1 MSEQIRAVVFGGPA
15 LDTSSTKVTAVA
27 LPEPGKGE
35 LSIDVQFAG
44 INFKDVM
51 ARRGD
56 AAYVTS
62 WPYVPGVEVAG
73 AVRALGPGVDGFRLG
88 QPVVA
93 YMNDGGL
100 AEVAVASAALTV
112 LVPDGLDLAA
122 AAAAPGAWTTAVLL
136 LEDYGRLRAGDSVL
150 VHSAAGAVGQAVARL
165 ARLGGAG
172 ALLAAVGSPSRV
184 AAAEAAGYD
193 KAFVRGP
200 QLAQAVREHLGGS
213 GVDLIL
219 DPQGTTLL
227 DSDLEMA
234 AAAGRVVLFG
244 NATGEPFEQLPPAGR
259 LYAGNV
265 SVGGFSLAALSAR
278 APWLLAAGL
287 SRTVAHLAAG
297 ELDPQITVVDGLD
310 AAPAAQQALAE
321 SRASGKQ
328 VVRL

>member
-15 LDTSSTKVTAVA
+15 LDTSSTRVTAVA

-51 ARRGD
+51 VRRGD
-56 AAYVTS
+56 GPYVTS
-62 WPYVPGVEVAG
+62 WPYVPGIEVAG

-112 LVPDGLDLAA
+112 PVPDGLDLAA
-122 AAAAPGAWTTAVLL
+122 AAAAPGALTTAVLL
-136 LEDYGRLRAGDSVL
+136 LEHGRLRAGDSVL
-150 VHSAAGAVGQAVARL
+150 VHSAAGAVGQAVVRL
-165 ARLGGAG
+165 ARLAGAG
-172 ALLAAVGSPSRV
+172 PVLAAVGSPSR
-184 AAAEAAGYD
+184 ASAAEAAGYD
-193 KAFVRGP
+193 RAFVREP

-219 DPQGTTLL
+219 DPQGTTQL
-227 DSDLEMA
+227 DADLDMA

-244 NATGEPFEQLPPAGR
+244 NATGEPFGQLPPAGR
-259 LYAGNV
+259 LYAGTV

-287 SRTVAHLAAG
+287 SRTVAQLAAG
-297 ELDPQITVVDGLD
+297 ELDPRITIVDGLD